1 MVLLCGV
8 EEAGRGPV
16 IGPMVMCG
24 LLINEE
30 DGPKLKAIGA
40 KDSKML
46 SPRARE
52 FLFDK
57 IKDMV
62 LKCKLVVISPKEIDE
77 AVEGKGGINLNW
89 LEARKSAEIINELKP
104 DKVIL
109 DCPSTNIPAY
119 DRYVKRHVANK
130 KIELLCAHHAD
141 VDFPVVSASSIMAKV
156 TRDREIKKLKK
167 KVGIDFGSGY
177 PSDPVTKE
185 FLKEHYMDFPNI
197 FRHSWAPYKA
207 LIKQK
212 AQKGLG
218 EF

>member
-1 MVLLCGV
+1 
-8 EEAGRGPV
+8 
-16 IGPMVMCG
+16 MVMCG
-24 LLINEE
+24 ILINEE
-30 DGPKLKAIGA
+30 DEPKLKAVGA

-46 SPRARE
+46 TPRARE
-52 FLFDK
+52 LLFDK

-62 LKCKLVVISPKEIDE
+62 LKCRLVIISPKEIDD

-89 LEARKSAEIINELKP
+89 LEARTSAEIINELKP

-119 DRYVKRHVANK
+119 GRYIKRHLADK
-130 KIELLCAHHAD
+130 KIGLLCAHHAD

-167 KVGIDFGSGY
+167 KIGIDFGSGY

-185 FLKEHYMDFPNI
+185 FLKEHYMDFPGI
-197 FRHSWAPYKA
+197 IRHSWAPYKA

-212 AQKGLG
+212 AQKDLSN
-218 EF
+218 F